1 MLVSRKMQVDIRLAR
16 QTKGNTEMKKLLLIS
31 TLIIG
36 AFALAGCDIGVLS
49 LDIGM
54 GFEEGSYVITE

>member
-1 MLVSRKMQVDIRLAR
+1 MQDKIF
-16 QTKGNTEMKKLLLIS
+16 NMKKLLLIS